1 MGEERVLTT
10 LVAVISIVV
19 AVVGFII
26 NLIAIGIYIGKLEG
40 FKDLVNYK
48 FDEQD
53 KKLEKHNNFI
63 TRLYEVERKQG
74 IDEKE
79 IEVVNHRIKDLEKG
93 EHHEKGCNSLDCRC
107 KPAQ

>member
-1 MGEERVLTT
+1 MLATT
-10 LVAVISIVV
+10 VAIISITV
-19 AVVGFII
+19 AVVGFVI

-63 TRLYEVERKQG
+63 TRVYKL
-74 IDEKE
+74 EKNE
-79 IEVVNHRIKDLEKG
+79 AVLEEQISVANHRIKDLEGVHEHFRKG
-93 EHHEKGCNSLDCRC
+93 D
-107 KPAQ
+107 

>member
-1 MGEERVLTT
+1 MLAT

-19 AVVGFII
+19 AVVGFVI

-63 TRLYEVERKQG
+63 TRVYIL
-74 IDEKE
+74 EKSE
-79 IEVVNHRIKDLEKG
+79 AVLEEQMNVANHRIQDLER
-93 EHHEKGCNSLDCRC
+93 EEYEKGCNSLDCRH
-107 KPAQ
+107 KSAQ

>member
-1 MGEERVLTT
+1 MLATT
-10 LVAVISIVV
+10 VAIISIAV
-19 AVVGFII
+19 AVVGFVI

-63 TRLYEVERKQG
+63 TRVYKL
-74 IDEKE
+74 EKNE
-79 IEVVNHRIKDLEKG
+79 AVLEEQISVANHRIKDLEGVHEHFRKG
-93 EHHEKGCNSLDCRC
+93 D
-107 KPAQ
+107 

>member
-63 TRLYEVERKQG
+63 TRVYKL
-74 IDEKE
+74 EKSE
-79 IEVVNHRIKDLEKG
+79 AVLEEQMNVANHRIKDLER
-93 EHHEKGCNSLDCRC
+93 EEHEKGCNSLDCRC
-107 KPAQ
+107 KSAQ